1 MIRQCLLGAVLL
13 IFTLVSCKEDCG
25 ELTWYLDEDGD
36 GYGNPAD
43 TLLLVG
49 CNRPEGYVLDNNDC
63 DDTDENIY
71 PDAPETP
78 NDGIDSDC
86 NGEKEYTLW
95 DGPEITFTK
104 DALADWT
111 LPGNQ
116 DKLTDRVIFTR
127 QNRRQL
133 YNYQWWQ
140 DKFAQDVSVFDLF
153 AEFWDDIPV
162 LDFIPTG
169 GTRGVRW
176 AILDNTGA
184 NSPWDD
190 NFNLYGTLGDSTHF
204 YSFHNVASMIRSLN
218 EGDNVDSVEDD
229 FSINIGGNLR
239 SGTAM
244 IELID
249 KKLGL
254 WLVEDNI
261 YLTLTFTNWG
271 QDNGGAV
278 SYMRS
283 TPPE

>member
-1 MIRQCLLGAVLL
+1 MIRLALLSTVLL
-13 IFTLVSCKEDCG
+13 FFTLVSCKEDCG
-25 ELTWYLDEDGD
+25 ELTWYIDEDGD

-43 TLLLVG
+43 SLLLVG
-49 CNRPEGYVLDNNDC
+49 CNRPDGYVLDNNDC

-71 PDAPETP
+71 PGAPETP
-78 NDGIDSDC
+78 NDGIDSNCD
-86 NGEKEYTLW
+86 GEKEYALW
-95 DGPEITFTK
+95 DGPMIAFTK
-104 DALADWT
+104 EALADWT
-111 LPGNQ
+111 LPVNQ
-116 DKLTDRVIFTR
+116 DKITDNIIFTR
-127 QNRRQL
+127 QNKKQL

-140 DKFAQDVSVFDLF
+140 DEFSQDVSENDLG
-153 AEFWDDIPV
+153 AEFWNNSTT
-162 LDFIPTG
+162 LDFIPAG

-184 NSPWDD
+184 NNPWDE

-229 FSINIGGNLR
+229 FSINIGGNSR

-249 KKLGL
+249 KNLGL
-254 WLVEDNI
+254 WLVDENI

-271 QDNGGAV
+271 QGNGGAI